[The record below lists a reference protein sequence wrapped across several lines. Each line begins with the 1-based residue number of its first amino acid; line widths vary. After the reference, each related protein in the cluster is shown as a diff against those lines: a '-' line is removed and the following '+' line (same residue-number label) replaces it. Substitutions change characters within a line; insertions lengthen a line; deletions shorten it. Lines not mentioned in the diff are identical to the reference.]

1 MVLGLRGWRVG
12 LLQHVILVLA
22 SSGGVQGNHAP
33 TSEKLH
39 VLLHKV
45 CSNHTYGHEEKE
57 TI

>member
-1 MVLGLRGWRVG
+1 MMLGLRGWRVG

-22 SSGGVQGNHAP
+22 SSGGVQGTHAP
-33 TSEKLH
+33 TSENFH

-45 CSNHTYGHEEKE
+45 CSNHAYRREEKE